1 MQTLSISAIIM
12 MPSAIV
18 LHPIKIGNIWQLLN
32 RIESYYI
39 RMSKYKQQTEL
50 CILYLIKIYYLL
62 LLSIILVQKLLLFS
76 NVEFKKNISEKS
88 WHGFQAIL
96 TLQICFRLKL
106 PSFDILYKLSSSK

>member
-50 CILYLIKIYYLL
+50 CILNVIIISTNESNSRVLYLIKIYYLL
-62 LLSIILVQKLLLFS
+62 LLSIILVQKLLLFL
-76 NVEFKKNISEKS
+76 NVEKKTFQKKVGMGFKQS
-88 WHGFQAIL
+88 
-96 TLQICFRLKL
+96 
-106 PSFDILYKLSSSK
+106 